1 MVWMKTTRKVLK
13 GRGSWSNLNV
23 LINYKRNPNHFID
36 EHVDHVVN
44 MIKRLESGI
53 FFSPS
58 YKKRFL
64 QLSLIELEVKI
75 LEHIWEFF
83 QEKPQGLANKSFDD
97 LVDLFKE
104 HSQIRFVKNVTKQ
117 MTMFSIS
124 PNLRSASFLNS
135 IKYENIRGLWLMKTT
150 SRVIENT
157 IYNPNIV

>member
-1 MVWMKTTRKVLK
+1 
-13 GRGSWSNLNV
+13 
-23 LINYKRNPNHFID
+23 
-36 EHVDHVVN
+36 

-53 FFSPS
+53 FFSQS
-58 YKKRFL
+58 NKKQFL

-75 LEHIWEFF
+75 LEHIWEFV
-83 QEKPQGLANKSFDD
+83 QENPQGLETKSFDD

-104 HSQIRFVKNVTKQ
+104 HSQMCFVKNVTKQ

-150 SRVIENT
+150 YRVIENT
-157 IYNPNIV
+157 MYNPNIV